1 MTDQPADAVVATA
14 CERLCSD
21 QQRAVVACVISLRD
35 AAAGAIGGSDYDDDD
50 GIDPATTN
58 AATSPTSAIDANR
71 ASCLSGAVMAWTRC
85 CEEANV
91 GQV

>member
-1 MTDQPADAVVATA
+1 MTDQPASADVATA

-21 QQRAVVACVISLRD
+21 QQRAVVACVNSLRD
-35 AAAGAIGGSDYDDDD
+35 AAAGASGGSDYDDD

-58 AATSPTSAIDANR
+58 AAASPTSATDANR

>member
-1 MTDQPADAVVATA
+1 MTDQPAYADVATA

-21 QQRAVVACVISLRD
+21 QQRAVVACVNSLRD
-35 AAAGAIGGSDYDDDD
+35 AAAGASGGSDYDVD
-50 GIDPATTN
+50 GIDPA
-58 AATSPTSAIDANR
+58 ASPTSAIDANR

>member
-21 QQRAVVACVISLRD
+21 QQRAVVACVNSLRD
-35 AAAGAIGGSDYDDDD
+35 AAAGASGGSDYDDDD

-58 AATSPTSAIDANR
+58 AAASPTSAIDANR

>member
-1 MTDQPADAVVATA
+1 MTDQPANADVATA

-21 QQRAVVACVISLRD
+21 QQRAVVACVNSLRD
-35 AAAGAIGGSDYDDDD
+35 AAAGASGGSDYDDD
-50 GIDPATTN
+50 GIDPATT
-58 AATSPTSAIDANR
+58 AAASPTSATDANR

>member
-1 MTDQPADAVVATA
+1 MTDQPASADVATA

-21 QQRAVVACVISLRD
+21 QQRAVVACVNSLRD
-35 AAAGAIGGSDYDDDD
+35 AAAGASGGSDYDDD
-50 GIDPATTN
+50 GIDPA
-58 AATSPTSAIDANR
+58 AAASPTSAIDANR

>member
-21 QQRAVVACVISLRD
+21 QQRAVVACVNSLRD
-35 AAAGAIGGSDYDDDD
+35 AAAGASGGSDYDDDD

-58 AATSPTSAIDANR
+58 AAASPTSAIDANR

-85 CEEANV
+85 CEEANI